1 MCLQRSSSVHSPI
14 RLRSTCL
21 LALWCLIAVPHAKA
35 IDPADLQSSIATQT
49 ETLRTAKP
57 ADRPAIAEKLV
68 QTYVQLS
75 ETLMNQAK
83 FQPALDALHKARGL
97 TVNLPPTR
105 GTEVTGQLD
114 VRTNIALWR
123 QANDGRGLHAE
134 FFEGRNFDNKI
145 GERTDTRIS
154 FFWIRSAPIE
164 GLQGDAFA
172 VRWTGFIVAPQPG
185 TYNIIAQYDDWCR
198 VSIDDQDL
206 IDDWKEAKRRADGI
220 VKLTG
225 KPQPIRV
232 EFCNA
237 AGDGRIDLHW
247 ALLGSKGEA
256 AIPPEAFFTDKTA
269 AARLAGKPVTPLKGF
284 GLAAE
289 YFDGD
294 FRNRVLA
301 RTDPQVDFQWHDTRP
316 AGVPERFTVRW
327 KGFLKAPKP
336 GKYHIIL
343 IHDDGARLWID
354 DNPLV
359 SSWNKIGNHDV
370 PVELTGKPQPIV
382 IELLNTGGASKIS
395 LQWTPPGTDQN
406 STIIP
411 PSAFFTDP
419 KIAQHAP

>member
-1 MCLQRSSSVHSPI
+1 MHRTHKKFFSPSA
-14 RLRSTCL
+14 RL
-21 LALWCLIAVPHAKA
+21 CLIALACILIPRHAQA
-35 IDPADLQSSIATQT
+35 ADPADLQSAIATQT
-49 ETLRTAKP
+49 EALKTAKP
-57 ADRPAIAEKLV
+57 ADRPAIAEKLI
-68 QTYVQLS
+68 QAYVQLS

-83 FQPALDALHKARGL
+83 FPPALDALRKAKGL
-97 TVNLPPTR
+97 TINLPPSR
-105 GTEVTGQLD
+105 GAELTSQLD
-114 VRTNIALWR
+114 VRTTVALWR

-134 FFEGRNFDNKI
+134 YFQGKKFDNKI
-145 GERTDTRIS
+145 GERTDARIS
-154 FFWIRSAPIE
+154 FYWSRSAPVE
-164 GLQGDAFA
+164 GLHGDAFA

-206 IDDWKEAKRRADGI
+206 IDDWKEGKGRADGI

-232 EFCNA
+232 EFCNT
-237 AGDGRIDLHW
+237 GGPGHMDLHW
-247 ALLGSKGEA
+247 ALIGSKGEA
-256 AIPPEAFFTDKTA
+256 AIPPEALFTDKAA
-269 AARLAGKPVTPLKGF
+269 AARLAGKPITPLKGF

-294 FRNRVLA
+294 LKRSVFA
-301 RTDPQVDFQWHDTRP
+301 RTDPQVDFLWQDTRP
-316 AGVPERFTVRW
+316 AGVQENFSVRW

-359 SSWNKIGNHDV
+359 SSWTKTASHNV
-370 PVELTGKPQPIV
+370 QVELTGKPQPIV
-382 IELLNTGGASKIS
+382 IELINTGGASKIS
-395 LQWTPPGTDQN
+395 LQWTPPGTDEK

-411 PSAFFTDP
+411 FSALFTDP
-419 KIAQHAP
+419 KTAQNAP